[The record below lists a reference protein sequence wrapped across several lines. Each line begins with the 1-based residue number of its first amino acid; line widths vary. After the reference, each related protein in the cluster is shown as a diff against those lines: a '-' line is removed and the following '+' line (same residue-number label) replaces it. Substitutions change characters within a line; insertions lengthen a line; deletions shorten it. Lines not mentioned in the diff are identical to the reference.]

1 MKYQLLEAVWLKRQ
15 ETSVSLDIDRKCWLL
30 TWSPSFVTEAFYK
43 TSSII
48 IDQECFIT
56 LRCQPLSAL
65 WAKSC
70 KFPHSVKPA
79 SAQLFSF
86 CVPWFPLPWLGL
98 CCHTLTSTRTPRL
111 HQTVA
116 MHCIVMWGLSLHQ
129 TAWLCGDC
137 LYIRLHGYVGTVSTS
152 DCMVMWGLSLHQ
164 TVVMHCIGIGNCPA
178 MLSSLHNT
186 WQHPEVESE
195 FSRWCLAA
203 HVAGWLEKWTFT
215 ILSPHGLY
223 FSVYNSWPLVFSSGT
238 LQQVHSHW

>member
-30 TWSPSFVTEAFYK
+30 TWSTSFVTEAFYK

-116 MHCIVMWGLSLHQ
+116 MHCIVMWGLSTSDCMVMWGLSLHQ

-164 TVVMHCIGIGNCPA
+164 TAWLCGDCLYIRLLWLCGDCLYIRLHGYVGTISTSDCCGYVGTVSTSDCCYALHRYWE
-178 MLSSLHNT
+178 LSSHVKL
-186 WQHPEVESE
+186 
-195 FSRWCLAA
+195 LA
-203 HVAGWLEKWTFT
+203 
-215 ILSPHGLY
+215 
-223 FSVYNSWPLVFSSGT
+223 
-238 LQQVHSHW
+238 